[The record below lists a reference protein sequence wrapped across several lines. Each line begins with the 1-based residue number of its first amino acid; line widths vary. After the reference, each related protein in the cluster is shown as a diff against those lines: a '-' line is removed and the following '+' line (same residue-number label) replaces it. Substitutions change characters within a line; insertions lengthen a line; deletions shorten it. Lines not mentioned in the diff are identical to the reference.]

1 MEMFDAA
8 MKWVVAPIVGV
19 MYILWLRQQDHRT
32 DIAVLKT
39 QVEANKLSSDRELKE
54 FRVTAAAIFAK
65 LQSIEEF
72 LRDRK

>member
-1 MEMFDAA
+1 MFDAA

-39 QVEANKLSSDRELKE
+39 QVEANKLSSDR
-54 FRVTAAAIFAK
+54 
-65 LQSIEEF
+65 
-72 LRDRK
+72 